1 MEIYESL
8 RDKIDTG
15 IYHEMMPSENTLV
28 KEYGVSRNTIR
39 RALKELTN
47 QGLTVSIPG
56 KGVSII
62 RSNRCG

>member
-28 KEYGVSRNTIR
+28 KSMESHAIQSV
-39 RALKELTN
+39 AH
-47 QGLTVSIPG
+47 
-56 KGVSII
+56 
-62 RSNRCG
+62 